1 MRYPKQQFFLLLA
14 VSLSL
19 SFWQTKAFSL
29 DITDGLNVIG
39 AGSRGAAVQSDDV
52 KLLCQKGS
60 SILDMEEAKINNA
73 SDRTDN
79 GISEDSATPN
89 LPSHGQ
95 GISPASDSSGVTLS
109 REIPES
115 SEPSETPAAPERI
128 NRSAAQPVEQGSDSH
143 SSRGSNRPEDAAP
156 VENGG
161 PDPWTEVQPEVRNIN
176 DYTKN
181 AKKSSKKKL
190 SSKKSK
196 AKKALGKEET
206 EMPAVAPSRVSQ
218 PPEVAKPPVVKMAS
232 EEAMLER
239 LVKELEFGTLLN
251 SITLLNQLVAKYPE
265 DPDYNSLLAMAIRL
279 RDGDVWYQY
288 ARKVDIKEDKTP
300 KASAP
305 VQIMKPSANETV
317 NELKKSSWFLIRS
330 AKR

>member
-29 DITDGLNVIG
+29 DITDGLIVSG
-39 AGSRGAAVQSDDV
+39 AGSRGTAVPSDDV
-52 KLLCQKGS
+52 KLLCQQGS
-60 SILDMEEAKINNA
+60 SVLDMEEAKINNA

-79 GISEDSATPN
+79 ATSDDSTAPN
-89 LPSHGQ
+89 LPDHGQ

-109 REIPES
+109 REIPE
-115 SEPSETPAAPERI
+115 PSETPVAPERI
-128 NRSAAQPVEQGSDSH
+128 NRSAAQPVDQNGDAH
-143 SSRGSNRPEDAAP
+143 KAEDVAP

-161 PDPWTEVQPEVRNIN
+161 PDPWTEVQPEVRNID
-176 DYTKN
+176 DYAKK

-196 AKKALGKEET
+196 AKKALGKEDT

-218 PPEVAKPPVVKMAS
+218 PPEVAKPTAVKTAS

-265 DPDYNSLLAMAIRL
+265 DPDYNSLLAMAVRL

-288 ARKVDIKEDKTP
+288 ARKVDIKEDRTP
-300 KASAP
+300 KAQAP
-305 VQIMKPSANETV
+305 VQIMKPTSNETV